1 LPDALDCQSFRANVR
16 RLAETRIAPHAASV
30 DDETRFPIQA
40 REAFKPLKRHSGV
53 VREKMRYGGAQVLA
67 SERDQNLAQRRTIE
81 TTAKAYQ
88 AHPTISRA
96 TISRMISFVPS
107 RI

>member
-1 LPDALDCQSFRANVR
+1 MPDALDYQSFRANVR

-30 DDETRFPIQA
+30 DEEARFPIEA
-40 REAFKPLKRHSGV
+40 REAFKPLKRPSDV
-53 VREKMRYGGAQVLA
+53 VRERMRYGGAHVLA
-67 SERDQNLAQRRTIE
+67 SERDQILARRRAIK

-88 AHPTISRA
+88 AHPTISRT